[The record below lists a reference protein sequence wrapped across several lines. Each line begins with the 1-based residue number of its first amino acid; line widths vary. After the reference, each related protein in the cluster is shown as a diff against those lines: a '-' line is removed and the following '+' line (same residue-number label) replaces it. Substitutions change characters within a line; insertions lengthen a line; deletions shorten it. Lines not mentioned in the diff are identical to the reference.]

1 MYWEEFQRI
10 EQRVIGEKSFRGAE
24 ERGPQKLEEKA
35 RKDGG
40 DQQEY
45 ILTLLK
51 VTIIW
56 PEGVILIRRI
66 L

>member
-56 PEGVILIRRI
+56 P
-66 L
+66 